1 MRATIALASA
11 AALLGACATG
21 TGVSRYGAEMERL
34 EQECRARGGVLVPGP
49 RVSSSNPAAN
59 YSCQRYGGASRIN

>member
-1 MRATIALASA
+1 MRATIAFASA
-11 AALLGACATG
+11 AALLSACASAPGG
-21 TGVSRYGAEMERL
+21 TRYGAEMERL

-59 YSCQRYGGASRIN
+59 YTCQRYGGASRIN